1 MACDIKGRCV
11 SKMDYPAPERI
22 GDERRNAKL
31 TQTQAAAL
39 VHSSLR
45 GWQQWE
51 AGHRKMHPAF
61 WELFLYKVGLDN
73 LNLVEADGT
82 HEG

>member
-1 MACDIKGRCV
+1 MVLHAVKIERPT
-11 SKMDYPAPERI
+11 PALIEAQ
-22 GDERRNAKL
+22 RRQVGL
-31 TQTQAAAL
+31 TQSAAAAL

-61 WELFLYKVGLDN
+61 WELFLYKVGLDTSN
-73 LNLVEADGT
+73 IVNRVTENDAG
-82 HEG
+82 